1 MSFVIVHRIMNQK
14 EINPTAQTP
23 ETDFVSFYLEQESRK
38 SNVYYASA
46 RPVRSSRAS
55 GPEGTPDF
63 VMSATS
69 NGTRDATLYYKV
81 LPGKVVYKKTGMKIA
96 VALAAVCLVFVSA
109 GAFFAVSKKQARL
122 AAESGTL
129 IENGY
134 EEILSAQKA
143 LAGFRLGESFFGF
156 NSAYQSFSSA
166 GAGNSYLSALA
177 SSAAH
182 YWPFN
187 LFSSGDGA
195 VSDFEDELVRA
206 GLGVADSF
214 GSFLKAVQARD
225 AVSLPAAL
233 EEIKSAQKNFKET
246 RDRAGDYFQS
256 GEMIERFDR
265 VISYLDLAVWA
276 AGADRPRTFL
286 AVIQNT
292 SQARATGGAIVSAG
306 AFTVENGQVSKIYFD
321 DVFNIDGQLQTKV
334 IPPKPIQKMDTVWSL
349 HNANWFLDFPTS
361 AEKIAYFYQKSQ
373 DIRPDG
379 VIALNEKALLKLLEI
394 TGPVELLKY
403 DLTIDKDN
411 FSHLTAFN
419 ILDEKRASQTKR
431 VFNDF
436 TAALFGK
443 LFFLPEDKL
452 AGLFDIIKENAG
464 RKDALLW
471 LSDEKYENIVSEL
484 GWGGEVSSAEGADY
498 LAVGVSNMTGASN
511 ALSTEQSIVKETE
524 ISENGEII
532 NTVRVE
538 RKYVSNELPEK
549 SSSESVPEYWRFYV
563 PKGSELVSVSGF
575 APQIG
580 VPAVDYSNGEFKT
593 DEDVVLS
600 EKATR
605 VDSDANIH
613 IFQESDK
620 AVYGGWVEVSSEYPT
635 LVAVKYKLPFS
646 ADARGEVDSVFQK
659 QPGVESEL
667 DFKTRRA
674 GDNEPISIYNGDF
687 SEDLFFNVS
696 NDTGL

>member
-1 MSFVIVHRIMNQK
+1 MATNSSEFIKSQRAEVEPQ
-14 EINPTAQTP
+14 EA
-23 ETDFVSFYLEQESRK
+23 DFVKFYLDQESQK

-46 RPVRSSRAS
+46 SQS
-55 GPEGTPDF
+55 E
-63 VMSATS
+63 ATH
-69 NGTRDATLYYKV
+69 YKI
-81 LPGKVVYKKTGMKIA
+81 LPGKVVYKKTGLRIVA
-96 VALAAVCLVFVSA
+96 ALAGICLIFVSA
-109 GAFFAVSKKQARL
+109 GVFFAVFNKQARL

-143 LAGFRLGESFFGF
+143 LVEFQLGKSFFGF
-156 NSAYQSFSSA
+156 NAAHQSLSSA
-166 GAGNSYLSALA
+166 IIGNSYLSALA
-177 SSAAH
+177 LSAAQ

-195 VSDFEDELVRA
+195 VSDFEDELVLA

-214 GSFLKAVQARD
+214 GSFLKVVQARD
-225 AVSLPAAL
+225 TASLPVAL

-246 RDRAGDYFQS
+246 RDKTGGDS
-256 GEMIERFDR
+256 RLDEIIERFDR
-265 VISYLDLAVWA
+265 VIPRLELAVWA
-276 AGADRPRTFL
+276 AGVDRSRTFL
-286 AVIQNT
+286 VAAQNT
-292 SQARATGGAIVSAG
+292 SQARATGGAIMSAG
-306 AFTVENGQVSKIYFD
+306 VFTVDNGQISKIFFD
-321 DVFNIDGQLQTKV
+321 DVYNIDGQLQTKI
-334 IPPKPIQKMDTVWSL
+334 IPPKPIQKVDTIWSL

-361 AEKIAYFYQKSQ
+361 AKKISYFYQKSQ
-373 DIRPDG
+373 DIQPDG
-379 VIALNEKALLKLLEI
+379 VIVLNEKALFKLLEI

-419 ILDEKRASQTKR
+419 ILDEKRASQAKR

-443 LFFLPEDKL
+443 LFSLPEEKL
-452 AGLFDIIKENAG
+452 AGLFNIIKESAE

-484 GWGGEVSSAEGADY
+484 GWGGEVSLAEGADY
-498 LAVGVSNMTGASN
+498 LAVVVSNMSGAGSG
-511 ALSTEQSIVKETE
+511 LSAEQSVVKEME

-532 NTVRVE
+532 NTARVE
-538 RKYVSNELPEK
+538 RKYIGNGLPEK
-549 SSSESVPEYWRFYV
+549 SSFESVPEYWRFYV
-563 PKGSELVSVSGF
+563 PVGSELVSVSGF

-580 VPAVDYSNGEFKT
+580 ASTVDYSNGEFKT

-620 AVYGGWVEVSSEYPT
+620 TVYGGWVDVSSEYPT

-674 GDNEPISIYNGDF
+674 GDNEPVSIYNGDF
-687 SEDLFFNVS
+687 SEDMRFVIKKNES
-696 NDTGL
+696 R

>member
-1 MSFVIVHRIMNQK
+1 MNQK
-14 EINPTAQTP
+14 GNKPITRTP
-23 ETDFVSFYLEQESRK
+23 EADFVSFYLEQESRK

-46 RPVRSSRAS
+46 R
-55 GPEGTPDF
+55 
-63 VMSATS
+63 
-69 NGTRDATLYYKV
+69 DAIAYYKI

-96 VALAAVCLVFVSA
+96 AALAAICLVFVSA
-109 GAFFAVSKKQARL
+109 GAFFAVSKRQVRL
-122 AAESGTL
+122 AVENGTL

-156 NSAYQSFSSA
+156 NSAHQSFSSA
-166 GAGNSYLSALA
+166 VADSSYLSAVALNA
-177 SSAAH
+177 SH

-187 LFSSGDGA
+187 RFSSGDGA

-206 GLGVADSF
+206 GLGVTDSF
-214 GSFLKAVQARD
+214 GSFLKVVKARD

-256 GEMIERFDR
+256 GEIIERFDR
-265 VISYLDLAVWA
+265 VIPYLDLAVWA

-286 AVIQNT
+286 AIIQNT
-292 SQARATGGAIVSAG
+292 SKAPATGGAIVSAG

-349 HNANWFLDFPTS
+349 HNANWFLDFSTS
-361 AEKIAYFYQKSQ
+361 AEKIAYFYQKSLGAH
-373 DIRPDG
+373 PDG

-436 TAALFGK
+436 TAAL
-443 LFFLPEDKL
+443 
-452 AGLFDIIKENAG
+452 
-464 RKDALLW
+464 LW

-484 GWGGEVSSAEGADY
+484 GWGGEVSSAESADY
-498 LAVGVSNMTGASN
+498 LAVVVSNMSGAGSG
-511 ALSTEQSIVKETE
+511 LSAEQSVVKEME

-538 RKYVSNELPEK
+538 RKYVSNELPE
-549 SSSESVPEYWRFYV
+549 
-563 PKGSELVSVSGF
+563 
-575 APQIG
+575 
-580 VPAVDYSNGEFKT
+580 
-593 DEDVVLS
+593 
-600 EKATR
+600 
-605 VDSDANIH
+605 
-613 IFQESDK
+613 
-620 AVYGGWVEVSSEYPT
+620 
-635 LVAVKYKLPFS
+635 
-646 ADARGEVDSVFQK
+646 
-659 QPGVESEL
+659 
-667 DFKTRRA
+667 
-674 GDNEPISIYNGDF
+674 
-687 SEDLFFNVS
+687 
-696 NDTGL
+696 